1 MNPALPKTNLGIYN
15 FGKGNKRKSRVSL
28 ARLKFKNGIT
38 KKGRA
43 G

>member
-1 MNPALPKTNLGIYN
+1 MNPALPKTRIDNIA
-15 FGKGNKRKSRVSL
+15 KGGYKKYDSGLAKLKSKV
-28 ARLKFKNGIT
+28 GIT